1 MGKEKKIMTGTHFV
15 MGNFACAEGAI
26 AAGCEFAAGYPIT
39 PASEIINRLA
49 RRLPEL
55 GGIFFQAEDEI
66 SAICTAIGA
75 SWTGKKTL
83 TATSGPGISLMQ
95 ENIGFAVATET
106 PLVIVDVQRLGPS
119 TGVPSVGLTADIVQ
133 VARGSHGDYQII
145 ALCPESPQEM
155 FDLTVRAFT
164 LAQRYR
170 VPVFLMA
177 DGFIGHMREQVVIP
191 EESQVVIED
200 RKIPESGKDPMERQD
215 FLSVDV
221 APMPVFGRGFKAHV
235 TSSCHDE
242 HGMRNLSDPE
252 VMHRYI
258 TRPIDKILNHRDD
271 IIQVEADYS
280 GADVALVSYGT
291 VSRSAR
297 AAVYLAQAQGLKVGT
312 VRLITCWPFPDREI
326 RQVAESVDFILVLEN
341 NRGQLYPY
349 IKAEAAH
356 ACRVELLGPQ
366 ILGQIHDPEFILTHI
381 KEMIT

>member
-49 RRLPEL
+49 RRLPEV

-66 SAICTAIGA
+66 GAICTAIGA
-75 SWTGKKTL
+75 SWAGLKTL

-155 FDLTVRAFT
+155 FELTVRAFT

-215 FLSVDV
+215 FLSVDI

-312 VRLITCWPFPDREI
+312 MRLITCWPFPDREI
-326 RQVAESVDFILVLEN
+326 QQVAESVDYILVLEN

>member
-1 MGKEKKIMTGTHFV
+1 
-15 MGNFACAEGAI
+15 
-26 AAGCEFAAGYPIT
+26 
-39 PASEIINRLA
+39 
-49 RRLPEL
+49 
-55 GGIFFQAEDEI
+55 
-66 SAICTAIGA
+66 
-75 SWTGKKTL
+75 
-83 TATSGPGISLMQ
+83 
-95 ENIGFAVATET
+95 
-106 PLVIVDVQRLGPS
+106 
-119 TGVPSVGLTADIVQ
+119 
-133 VARGSHGDYQII
+133 
-145 ALCPESPQEM
+145 
-155 FDLTVRAFT
+155 
-164 LAQRYR
+164 
-170 VPVFLMA
+170 
-177 DGFIGHMREQVVIP
+177 
-191 EESQVVIED
+191 
-200 RKIPESGKDPMERQD
+200 
-215 FLSVDV
+215 
-221 APMPVFGRGFKAHV
+221 MPVFGRGFKAHV

-271 IIQVEADYS
+271 VIQVEADYS